1 MRYRFTSIIN
11 TLLVIGSFTLQS
23 CENNANEVNDMNRKK
38 LGIEEAKNIAV
49 NFTLGGKTKA
59 ILTAPLMLRV
69 QDSVPYIEFPNTLHV
84 DFYSELGIKES
95 KLDARYSRYKE
106 SEKLVFLKDSVR
118 VINMQKGDTLYCM
131 ELYWDRSR
139 VGNEFYTTKPVR
151 IRTRTQTLDGTGLDA
166 SQDFKNW
173 HITYPVGP
181 IQVPAAQ
188 FPRQ

>member
-1 MRYRFTSIIN
+1 MRYRFTSIIIA
-11 TLLVIGSFTLQS
+11 LLVIGSFTLQS
-23 CENNANEVNDMNRKK
+23 CENNADEVNDMNRKK

-69 QDSVPYIEFPNTLHV
+69 QDTVPYIEFPNTLHV

-139 VGNEFYTTKPVR
+139 VGYEF
-151 IRTRTQTLDGTGLDA
+151 
-166 SQDFKNW
+166 
-173 HITYPVGP
+173 
-181 IQVPAAQ
+181 
-188 FPRQ
+188 